1 MTGTLGL
8 GREGAAK
15 LAHKGDIG
23 GVDVAPKA
31 RALLQAGIDFA
42 QSVARLLQLNLVE
55 YVENAGAIKL
65 YESLGFEIFGRELG
79 AIMVDDVLY
88 DDFHMRLD
96 LRR

>member
-1 MTGTLGL
+1 MAEQLAL
-8 GREGAAK
+8 SLDEIGARITPCA
-15 LAHKGDIG
+15 DR
-23 GVDVAPKA
+23 GVY
-31 RALLQAGIDFA
+31 
-42 QSVARLLQLNLVE
+42 VARLLQLNLVE

>member
-1 MTGTLGL
+1 MSLD
-8 GREGAAK
+8 EIGARITPYA
-15 LAHKGDIG
+15 DR
-23 GVDVAPKA
+23 GVYVAPKA

-42 QSVARLLQLNLVE
+42 QSVPRLLQLNLVV